1 MKFLGAVFLGLLAW
15 AGAEAETVLDGNLRD
30 WEGISCQSR
39 PDSRIPR
46 AAARAEGGRLL
57 LSFLLP
63 EPAVLQKN
71 NDLFLVLDADR
82 NPATGSFLD
91 GLGAELVWRF
101 GDRAGEALLEG
112 SPIPVTAYDLGLVSA
127 PTMAAREFEIALDT
141 ESPVLYRLLSSP
153 QAAWG
158 LGRGGKVEIS
168 GEVSFGPE
176 PASVRELVPTGKG
189 EGVRLVSYNVL
200 RDGFL
205 RSGDRFDRILK
216 ALKPDIVAFQEIY
229 RGDPGEMVQRL
240 GALLGG
246 KWEAAAHSDL
256 LVASRYPIL
265 RSRQVMGNLAVVLN
279 LAGTVLGGELAVINL
294 HLPAGEKEKGR
305 QEEADALIAFIRDSR
320 REDPPFLKPD
330 TALVILGDFNLV
342 MGTAPFFTLCDGTI
356 SACEVFGEDAPP
368 EPDGTSLTDLF
379 PRHNAAPEVY
389 TWWDPRGEKPYPPG
403 RLDFILYSDSI
414 LRPVRS
420 FVLRTENTPAEVLG
434 ELGLERSDTSASS
447 DHLPLVADF
456 IRVGSP
462 ESAVPSPPE
471 GGEACPPPAGMLP

>member
-1 MKFLGAVFLGLLAW
+1 MRFFGAVFLGLLAW
-15 AGAEAETVLDGNLRD
+15 AGAEAETVVDGDLRD
-30 WEGISCQSR
+30 WAGVPFQSR

-46 AAARAEGGRLL
+46 AAARTESGRLL

-63 EPAVLQKN
+63 EPVVLQKN
-71 NDLFLVLDADR
+71 NDLFLVVDADR
-82 NPATGSFLD
+82 DPATGSFLD

-101 GDRAGEALLEG
+101 GDRAGEVLLG
-112 SPIPVTAYDLGLVSA
+112 GNPVPVAAYGLGLVSA

-141 ESPVLYRLLSSP
+141 ESPVLYRLFTTP

-158 LGRGGKVEIS
+158 LGRGGKVEVS
-168 GEVSFGPE
+168 GEVSFGEE
-176 PASVRELVPTGKG
+176 PGAAEEIIPVGKV

-205 RSGDRFDRILK
+205 RAGERFDRILK
-216 ALKPDIVAFQEIY
+216 ALNPDIVAFQEIY

-246 KWEAAAHSDL
+246 KWEVAAHSDL

-265 RSRQVMGNLAVVLN
+265 RSRRVMGNLAVVIN
-279 LAGTVLGGELAVINL
+279 LAGTVLGGELAVLNL
-294 HLPAGEKEKGR
+294 HLPAGEKERGR
-305 QEEADALIAFIRDSR
+305 QEEADAMIAFIRDSR
-320 REDPPFLKPD
+320 REDSPFLNPG
-330 TALVILGDFNLV
+330 TPLVILGDFNLV
-342 MGTAPFFTLCDGTI
+342 VGPAPFFTLRDGSI
-356 SACEVFGEDAPP
+356 CAGEVFGQPAPP
-368 EPDGTSLTDLF
+368 DPDGTSLTDLF

-434 ELGLERSDTSASS
+434 ELGLERSDTSVSS

-456 IRVGSP
+456 TRVSP
-462 ESAVPSPPE
+462 SPRAVPSPP
-471 GGEACPPPAGMLP
+471 GS